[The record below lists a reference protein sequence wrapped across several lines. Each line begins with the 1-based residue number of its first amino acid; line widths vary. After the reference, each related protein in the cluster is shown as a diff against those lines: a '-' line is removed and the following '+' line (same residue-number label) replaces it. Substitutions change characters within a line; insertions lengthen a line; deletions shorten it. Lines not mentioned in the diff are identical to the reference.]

1 MTLNRISV
9 DPSIMTGKPCIKGTR
24 VTVGAL
30 VGQMAVGSTIDEILK
45 DFPYLEHEDILQ
57 ALQFAA
63 YRVDEQEIALHA

>member
-1 MTLNRISV
+1 MTLTRISV
-9 DPSIMTGKPCIKGTR
+9 NPAIMTGKPCIKGTR

-30 VGQMAVGSTIDEILK
+30 VGQMASGSTIHEILK
-45 DFPYLEHEDILQ
+45 AYPYLEQEDVLQ

>member
-1 MTLNRISV
+1 MTLNRINV

>member
-1 MTLNRISV
+1 MTLSRISV

-30 VGQMAVGSTIDEILK
+30 VGQLAVGSTIDDILK
-45 DFPYLEHEDILQ
+45 DFPYLEQEDILQ